1 MGGSRT
7 ATAASWGYR
16 LQSTVYNST
25 LQQGS
30 FSAGLRGT
38 FLVASLTFALLF
50 ALFAKW
56 INFAHLPPVLSH
68 HSLLS
73 PHMQTEI
80 SGIGLWTLQRG
91 ESESKSLAAVHV
103 QSIVQE
109 AGVLDWAYSDSA
121 DSAALQVVRK
131 CRAGGLNQ
139 VIAGV
144 RSAIK

>member
-1 MGGSRT
+1 MGGSRTT

-30 FSAGLRGT
+30 FSDGLRGT

-91 ESESKSLAAVHV
+91 ESESKSGGSTEYMCNLLSRKLASWIGLI
-103 QSIVQE
+103 QTQQTQQ
-109 AGVLDWAYSDSA
+109 L
-121 DSAALQVVRK
+121 
-131 CRAGGLNQ
+131 CRL
-139 VIAGV
+139 
-144 RSAIK
+144 

>member
-1 MGGSRT
+1 MGGGRT
-7 ATAASWGYR
+7 IHCYCSFVG
-16 LQSTVYNST
+16 LQTIVYNST

-30 FSAGLRGT
+30 FSAGFRGT
-38 FLVASLTFALLF
+38 FSVTSLIFALLF
-50 ALFAKW
+50 ALLAKW

-121 DSAALQVVRK
+121 ALQVVRK
-131 CRAGGLNQ
+131 CWAGGLNQ